1 MNEIL
6 IKCMTKE
13 QKKAYNH
20 QAYLKRKDNAREYAK
35 LYYENNKDKVK
46 KEANKRYKIKCG
58 LICK

>member
-6 IKCMTKE
+6 IKCMTEE

-20 QAYLKRKDNAREYAK
+20 QAYLKRKDIAKEYAK
-35 LYYENNKDKVK
+35 RYYEKNKERIK